1 MLTLAVLKGLD
12 RLTWLTAER
21 GTTLQ
26 VRTIRR
32 FNTADCDPL
41 LTCAVR
47 LRVSFISWSCAA
59 SYDGSLFEY
68 FTNEAA
74 RELVHQSEL
83 RSLESFAL
91 EDKDAGRMHPDAP
104 AARVL
109 DVACGTGQVTIFAAR
124 DSPSAHVG
132 GGPKHDYPWLA
143 AY

>member
-1 MLTLAVLKGLD
+1 MTLV
-12 RLTWLTAER
+12 
-21 GTTLQ
+21 
-26 VRTIRR
+26 
-32 FNTADCDPL
+32 
-41 LTCAVR
+41 LTC
-47 LRVSFISWSCAA
+47 LHDCLHLSCAA

-132 GGPKHDYPWLA
+132 GPKYVDPWLA
-143 AY
+143 GY